1 MATYNCAHCGRP
13 LTADPE
19 RDAGDW
25 IIPCLLC
32 GARNVIIPIFK
43 LVGWR

>member
-1 MATYNCAHCGRP
+1 MTTYNCAHCGRA
-13 LTADPE
+13 LSAAPE
-19 RDAGDW
+19 QDAGDW
-25 IIPCLLC
+25 IIRCLLC